1 MQIGKYIKLILQ
13 KKNMT
18 QQDLVNKLNELHL
31 GEKGEITRFKISAV
45 LNQGIGLSPYLARKI
60 EIALDLPKYSI
71 VSKVGFPK
79 GEREKKK
86 LEEIG

>member
-1 MQIGKYIKLILQ
+1 MILT

-18 QQDLVNKLNELHL
+18 QQDLVNRLNELHL
-31 GEKGEITRFKISAV
+31 GENGDITKNKISAV
-45 LNQGIGLSPYLARKI
+45 LNQGMGLSPYFARKI

-71 VSKVGFPK
+71 VSKVGFPR

-86 LEEIG
+86 LEKIG

>member
-1 MQIGKYIKLILQ
+1 
-13 KKNMT
+13 MT
-18 QQDLVNKLNELHL
+18 QQDLVNRLNELHL
-31 GEKGEITRFKISAV
+31 GENGDITKNKISAV
-45 LNQGIGLSPYLARKI
+45 LNQGMGLSPYFARKI

-86 LEEIG
+86 LEGIG

>member
-1 MQIGKYIKLILQ
+1 MILT

-18 QQDLVNKLNELHL
+18 QQDLVNRLNELHL
-31 GEKGEITRFKISAV
+31 GENGDITKNKISAV
-45 LNQGIGLSPYLARKI
+45 LNQGMGLSPYFARKI

-86 LEEIG
+86 LEGIG

>member
-1 MQIGKYIKLILQ
+1 
-13 KKNMT
+13 MT
-18 QQDLVNKLNELHL
+18 QQDLVNRLNELHL
-31 GEKGEITRFKISAV
+31 GENGEITRFKMSAV
-45 LNQGIGLSPYLARKI
+45 LNQGTGLSPYFARKI

-86 LEEIG
+86 LEGIGEW